1 MLLGGEMADGIQV
14 DVDQLTASWSRVAY
28 VAWKDFLDLPG
39 TLAPQ
44 ISGDSVLT
52 LKMFMHELGYKD
64 VDITP
69 VYDDKTARAIK
80 EVQRNHG
87 IAADGIVGPM
97 TKIALYNEKAEF
109 KIPRLSD

>member
-1 MLLGGEMADGIQV
+1 V
-14 DVDQLTASWSRVAY
+14 DMDQLTASWSRVAY